1 MLIAPFVCI
10 FSIAPLFKVV
20 NEKFKGVN
28 GLGMGYVYKCPACG
42 HKEEYLIG
50 VGFTAPTERLEAVER
65 IKAGDYGPEPKAA
78 LGANPAL
85 EMAVDVEWALY
96 QCPACFT
103 VESRKRVKSMRHA
116 LKIRNHQ
123 FCDCGK
129 EMHRFRHGMKMV
141 CPSCRG
147 PMSETDL
154 KAEILWD

>member
-1 MLIAPFVCI
+1 M
-10 FSIAPLFKVV
+10 
-20 NEKFKGVN
+20 
-28 GLGMGYVYKCPACG
+28 GMGYVYKCPACG

-96 QCPACFT
+96 QCPACYKLDN
-103 VESRKRVKSMRHA
+103 RKWVHSLARD
-116 LKIRNHQ
+116 LKIRNHH

-129 EMHRFRHGMKMV
+129 EMRRFRHGMKMI

-147 PMSETDL
+147 PMNEISEVD
-154 KAEILWD
+154 EILWD